1 MTLTEKYK
9 ELAQAKADLKVLT
22 EALQSIEGGITRHV
36 DLSAIQAVIDFEC
49 HAVND
54 RIEELDEEIM
64 QAEAD
69 LAFEDS
75 QEFNPE
81 Y

>member
-1 MTLTEKYK
+1 MTLTEKYE

-22 EALQSIEGGITRHV
+22 DGLQSIESAVTRHV
-36 DLSAIQAVIDFEC
+36 DLSAIQQVIDFEITV
-49 HAVND
+49 AKE
-54 RIEELDEEIM
+54 RIDKLDYELSKL
-64 QAEAD
+64 EAD
-69 LAFEDS
+69 IAFEQS